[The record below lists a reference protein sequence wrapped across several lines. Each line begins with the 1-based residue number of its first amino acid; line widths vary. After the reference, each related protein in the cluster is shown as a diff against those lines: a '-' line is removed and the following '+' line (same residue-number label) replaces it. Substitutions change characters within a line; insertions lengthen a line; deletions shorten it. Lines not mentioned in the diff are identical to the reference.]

1 MKFEK
6 ILLYT
11 GKKNEHI
18 DKAKSTVKSWAESN
32 HIPLTT
38 ISGVH
43 DLNKLNNELED
54 KSIVLSLGGDGT
66 FLRAA
71 DLISPFQLPILGI
84 NLGQLG
90 FLSGLDYKE
99 IQEGLTS
106 VFEGEFEIEKL
117 SRLRCQ
123 ISNEEIKQTE
133 ECTALNEIVVSRG
146 NVSSFA
152 EIELFLNSTR
162 VATYPGDG
170 IIVATPTGST
180 AYSLS
185 SGGPLIT
192 RDTPAFTI
200 TPLNVHQLGLIPII
214 CSDESQIALE
224 AKTKVITQ
232 VDGHNVGKLKDGE
245 RVKIAKSSIP
255 TLMVVPHIRSGFFET
270 VRNKLNWG
278 LNRGI

>member
-1 MKFEK
+1 MKFER
-6 ILLYT
+6 ILLY
-11 GKKNEHI
+11 KNKQNDHV
-18 DKAKSTVKSWAESN
+18 DKAKTTVENWAQSKHVEVTS
-32 HIPLTT
+32 IT
-38 ISGVH
+38 GVS
-43 DLNKLNNELED
+43 DLNKLNNELKDE
-54 KSIVLSLGGDGT
+54 SIVLSLGGDGT

-106 VFEGEFEIEKL
+106 VFEGGFEIEKL
-117 SRLRCQ
+117 SRLRCEVN
-123 ISNEEIKQTE
+123 NEDLKQSE
-133 ECTALNEIVVSRG
+133 ESTALNEVVVSRG

-214 CSDESQIALE
+214 CSDKSEIVLE
-224 AKTKVITQ
+224 ARTKVIIQ
-232 VDGHNVGKLKDGE
+232 VDGHNFGKLKDGE
-245 RVKIAKSSIP
+245 RVKIVKSSIP
-255 TLMVVPHIRSGFFET
+255 TLMVVPRVRSGFFET

-278 LNRGI
+278 LNRGM